1 MSAQELVPEPGARS
15 GAGWQFALFPAWR
28 ERECPQSSYQ
38 ISPPVWRPEWQS
50 QAEGVRDRTRQALKN
65 WEPRLTG
72 MAYSDRIV
80 HLVQVVDDLRAE
92 QIGRMLYLADLFRGD
107 PDYAELEASVCA
119 CSCSRA
125 RSHRQSWTSPGAGAS
140 GYWCSAPAATRADAA
155 LRIAR
160 RWKSRHRPNT
170 LTSERLG
177 AGRRWRSNARHGHRR
192 QNCSTLAFLCD
203 LRAS

>member
-107 PDYAELEASVCA
+107 PDYAEHRSKRVRLFMLARKVAPSVL
-119 CSCSRA
+119 
-125 RSHRQSWTSPGAGAS
+125 
-140 GYWCSAPAATRADAA
+140 DF
-155 LRIAR
+155 AR
-160 RWKSRHRPNT
+160 RRRIRVLVLSSGGDEGGRSAADRK
-170 LTSERLG
+170 RLEV
-177 AGRRWRSNARHGHRR
+177 ATPTEH
-192 QNCSTLAFLCD
+192 TD
-203 LRAS
+203 E